1 MSIFKNLSQL
11 TPAFKAVLTVSLI
24 VAAVVILNIGYLIF
38 NIVRV
43 IANA

>member
-11 TPAFKAVLTVSLI
+11 SPTFKAVLTVSLI
-24 VAAVVILNIGYLIF
+24 VATVVILNIGYLIF

-43 IANA
+43 IVNA